1 VAFILGMLDKIVS
14 GGQTGADRA
23 GLDWAISRGIPH
35 GGWCPKGRRAEDEV
49 IPAEYQLQEMRTTSY
64 LKRTEQNVIDSDGTV
79 ILSIKPML
87 SSGSKRTA
95 EFARKHKRPFLH
107 IHSATVG
114 AAEKLAAFVRDN
126 QIRTLNVAGPRAS
139 SEPAIADFVAKV
151 LDEAFAKTGDSSDE
165 KEKHT
170 SSECSGQARSR

>member
-1 VAFILGMLDKIVS
+1 MLEKIVS

-23 GLDWAISRGIPH
+23 ALDWAISRGIPH

-49 IPAEYQLQEMRTTSY
+49 IPAKYQLQEMRTSSY

-79 ILSIKPML
+79 IFSIKPTL

-95 EFARKHKRPFLH
+95 EYARKHKRPFLH
-107 IHSATVG
+107 VHTERADPAG
-114 AAEKLAAFVRDN
+114 ELAAFIEGN

-139 SEPAIADFVAKV
+139 TEPTIATFVTMV
-151 LDEAFAKTGDSSDE
+151 LDAAMAPERTL
-165 KEKHT
+165 
-170 SSECSGQARSR
+170 